1 MLIYKLIYKSVLTVA
16 MYLTGTLFYP
26 LFAVLIFIQI
36 CIVLVYFHAFIF
48 YYWYEQKPIYMKLM
62 LINQQELV
70 VLCKV
75 YPLFFK

>member
-1 MLIYKLIYKSVLTVA
+1 

-70 VLCKV
+70 VLHEV
-75 YPLFFK
+75 YPTFFKYLYQTWHQNFAFVS

>member
-1 MLIYKLIYKSVLTVA
+1 

-70 VLCKV
+70 WSLAK
-75 YPLFFK
+75 YIQRS